1 MNQSYEYI
9 DGKVIL
15 KDRNGNSYATA
26 NTDNMPEIVKQENKI
41 EIVDNYIAEY
51 QNKLAENEH
60 SVKKYGKARKDAI
73 GFCLIIPIV
82 FSLMFYIFDTINFT
96 NSNPEMANQF
106 IVNIMN
112 FFNAESYAAYD
123 GITVFL
129 AACIISLP
137 YATIVSIS
145 TKIQE
150 KKAIKSLNNN
160 RIGYSKIIEYLK
172 TKKDEE
178 EKKLEELKSQSK
190 IPTNQEK
197 IYKVIDVDNSLDYKK
212 LNLEVENVYNQSLE
226 REKTLT
232 RVRKL

>member
-15 KDRNGNSYATA
+15 KDRNGNSYVTA
-26 NTDNMPEIVKQENKI
+26 NTDNMTEVVRQENKI

-60 SVKKYGKARKDAI
+60 SVKKYGKARKAAI
-73 GFCLIIPIV
+73 GLSVIIPII
-82 FSLMFYIFDTINFT
+82 FSLMFYILDTINFT
-96 NSNPEMANQF
+96 SSNPEMANQF

-123 GITVFL
+123 GIAAFL
-129 AACIISLP
+129 A
-137 YATIVSIS
+137 TGIVSFAYSAIVNINIS
-145 TKIQE
+145 IK
-150 KKAIKSLNNN
+150 KHKAIKNLKNN

-172 TKKDEE
+172 TKKEEE

-190 IPTNQEK
+190 IPTSQEK
-197 IYKVIDVDNSLDYKK
+197 IYKVIDVDNSLDYKN